1 MTGAILAGIGL
12 AFMVGLAGCGSAF
25 GTSSAG
31 SAAVGA
37 LKKKPEGFGS
47 YMVLAALP
55 ATQGLYGF
63 VSYIIWSGS
72 INPKTEV
79 EVLTGAL
86 CLASGIAV
94 GLVGL
99 ISAMYQAK
107 VCASGINAIG
117 SGHNVFGNTMI
128 FAAFPEF
135 YAILALVASI
145 LMNGIAA

>member
-79 EVLTGAL
+79 GVLAGAL

>member
-1 MTGAILAGIGL
+1 MTLGFVLAGIGL
-12 AFMVGLAGCGSAF
+12 ALMVGLAGCGSAF

-31 SAAVGA
+31 SAAVGS

-72 INPKTEV
+72 VNMQMS
-79 EVLTGAL
+79 VLAGSL

-99 ISAMYQAK
+99 VSAMYQAK

-145 LMNGIAA
+145 LMNGVAA

>member
-1 MTGAILAGIGL
+1 MTGLILAGIGL
-12 AFMVGLAGCGSAF
+12 ACMVGLAGCGSAI
-25 GTSSAG
+25 GLGIAG
-31 SAAVGA
+31 STGIGS

-72 INPKTEV
+72 INSGIS
-79 EVLTGAL
+79 VLTGSL
-86 CLASGIAV
+86 CLASGLAV

-99 ISAMYQAK
+99 VSAIYQANI
-107 VCASGINAIG
+107 CASGINAIG

-145 LMNGIAA
+145 LMNGMAV